1 MVGLLS
7 LTDLGWS
14 EQYASQVVED
24 RDLKLQ
30 PARVVAIHKGACD
43 VSNGGQVR
51 PAKMTGRLR
60 HRAKSRSDY
69 PTVGDWVLVKD
80 FSIGEF
86 GRVERVLQRGS
97 VLCRKSAGR
106 TSHEQLIAANL
117 DRVFIVQGV
126 GAGFSLKRIER
137 YLVMVNES
145 GIEPIIILTKRDLL
159 DPDACIEVEELVKN
173 HLPGVRV
180 LLMSNET
187 GEGLSATLELFEPKL
202 TCCVIGVSG
211 AGKSTLINRV
221 LGEDRLFTLPVRES
235 DGKGVHS
242 TTWREL
248 ITLEN
253 GSHVIDTP
261 GMRELGNMEAE
272 SGIGETFEDIQAL
285 ALECQFR
292 DCVHVQTEGCA
303 VIKSVETGVLPQER
317 YDHYVRL
324 MSEMALFSAGMIEKR
339 EQDRRLARFR
349 RTLLEGF
356 AKPEDEE

>member
-7 LTDLGWS
+7 LIDLGWS
-14 EQYASQVVED
+14 EQYAAQVVED

-43 VSNGGQVR
+43 VSNGERVR

-69 PTVGDWVLVKD
+69 PTVGDWVLVKN

-86 GRVERVLQRGS
+86 GRVERVLERGS
-97 VLCRKSAGR
+97 VLRRKSADERLMNRGW
-106 TSHEQLIAANL
+106 IAANL
-117 DRVFIVQGV
+117 DRAFIVQSV

-159 DPDACIEVEELVKN
+159 EADACIEVEELVKN

-187 GEGLSATLELFEPKL
+187 GEGLAAALELFEPKL

-211 AGKSTLINRV
+211 AGKSTLLNRV

-248 ITLEN
+248 ITLRKWVSCN
-253 GSHVIDTP
+253 RYT
-261 GMRELGNMEAE
+261 
-272 SGIGETFEDIQAL
+272 
-285 ALECQFR
+285 R
-292 DCVHVQTEGCA
+292 DA
-303 VIKSVETGVLPQER
+303 RTGQ
-317 YDHYVRL
+317 H
-324 MSEMALFSAGMIEKR
+324 G
-339 EQDRRLARFR
+339 
-349 RTLLEGF
+349 G
-356 AKPEDEE
+356 